1 MYGFCSSRT
10 RAQLCR
16 GEVGGGRG
24 GSPHPPEPVL
34 PHVRAPAR
42 ETHSSSLHMS
52 QMKKEQLWRFARFAW
67 ELRHAHAQSHSS
79 GRRCPPAA
87 RGAPTTGSTRR
98 MGRPRH
104 APPRTDAQLELERL
118 LVSSVPVLVRG
129 KPHAVARGAELAEAC
144 RRPGGPSP
152 RAGGAAVHHG
162 DSPASLNAS
171 LPSAALFLCSVQP
184 VLSPA
189 NGGRALRVRLGR
201 DRRSNRGWMAAVK
214 PLSWCAAA
222 RRVGHEARHFSLCC
236 VLRLLRKQRLV
247 KCPNLAAFSTQ
258 LPKALCCRATAPPE
272 ATRSRRSRL
281 ARLSAPPCASKYHYG
296 SVFRREAKRARRN
309 H

>member
-1 MYGFCSSRT
+1 MVFASAAAAPVPLRDEEGAAAALCALCVGAAART
-10 RAQLCR
+10 CAEPFLRSEVPPG
-16 GEVGGGRG
+16 GE
-24 GSPHPPEPVL
+24 GSAHDRLHAPDGTAAP
-34 PHVRAPAR
+34 RAP
-42 ETHSSSLHMS
+42 SD
-52 QMKKEQLWRFARFAW
+52 
-67 ELRHAHAQSHSS
+67 
-79 GRRCPPAA
+79 GRSA
-87 RGAPTTGSTRR
+87 G
-98 MGRPRH
+98 
-104 APPRTDAQLELERL
+104 QLELERL
-118 LVSSVPVLVRG
+118 LASSVPVPVRG

-201 DRRSNRGWMAAVK
+201 DRRSNRGRMAAVK

-247 KCPNLAAFSTQ
+247 KCPNLAGFSTQ

>member
-1 MYGFCSSRT
+1 MR
-10 RAQLCR
+10 RAIPPVGGAPRRR
-16 GEVGGGRG
+16 GE
-24 GSPHPPEPVL
+24 
-34 PHVRAPAR
+34 
-42 ETHSSSLHMS
+42 
-52 QMKKEQLWRFARFAW
+52 
-67 ELRHAHAQSHSS
+67 
-79 GRRCPPAA
+79 
-87 RGAPTTGSTRR
+87 
-98 MGRPRH
+98 RPRP
-104 APPRTDAQLELERL
+104 APRAGWDGRATRPLGRTQPLELERL
-118 LVSSVPVLVRG
+118 LASSVPVPVWG

-214 PLSWCAAA
+214 PLSSCAAA

-272 ATRSRRSRL
+272 ATRSRRYRL
-281 ARLSAPPCASKYHYG
+281 SGLSAPPCASKYHWAQC
-296 SVFRREAKRARRN
+296 SVGRRKEPAETIDAGGLASPTTEAGWR
-309 H
+309 